1 MRYNCKI
8 CDWTIEGQTQVMKDI
23 LEHEKTHDEKGRQ

>member
-8 CDWTIEGQTQVMKDI
+8 CDWTIEGQTQIMTEI
-23 LEHEKTHDEKGRQ
+23 LKHEKDHDKKGR